1 MSSELLAQELETLAW
16 CERLMEEVQGKVPRD
31 DFERLHKSYKRLL
44 KDFNR
49 IIRISD
55 RNELRLQNL
64 SDELSKEKAKLE
76 GLANQLSSYLPRQ
89 VFESIFAGK
98 QTIEIKTKRRLL
110 TVFFSDIQ
118 GFTQISEALQPEKL
132 THYLNQYFS
141 EMSRIALKHGG
152 TIDKFIGDAM
162 MVFFGD
168 PETKG
173 NKEDA
178 LAAVAMAV
186 EMQQRL
192 AALNLQWQDEGLQ
205 YPLITRMGLN
215 TGYCNVGNFGSAERM
230 AYTIIGGEVNLTAR
244 IESACEAGGVLLSY
258 ETYSLVQDYMLAV
271 EREPLSLKGIGRP
284 VRTFAIKNFYGT
296 AKQVHEALPVKLK
309 LPGQSE
315 GVEIHPSQLSMPDR
329 IALVANLR
337 SIADQLEGV
346 KNATHEAD

>member
-1 MSSELLAQELETLAW
+1 VSAELLTQELAW
-16 CERLMEEVQGKVPRD
+16 CERLMEEVQGKIPRD
-31 DFERLHKSYKRLL
+31 DFEKLHKSYKRLL

-64 SDELSKEKAKLE
+64 SEELTKEKAKLE

-98 QTIEIKTKRRLL
+98 QTLEIKTKRRLL

-118 GFTQISEALQPEKL
+118 GFTKISEALQPEKL

-168 PETKG
+168 PETRG
-173 NKEDA
+173 DRADA
-178 LAAVAMAV
+178 LAAVSMAV
-186 EMQQRL
+186 EMQERL
-192 AALNLQWQDEGLQ
+192 AELNLAWQAEGLQ
-205 YPLITRMGLN
+205 YPFITRMGLN

-258 ETYSLVQDYMLAV
+258 ETYSLVQDHMLAV
-271 EREPLSLKGIGRP
+271 EREPLTLKGIGRP
-284 VRTFAIKNFYGT
+284 VRTFAIKNFYGQAT
-296 AKQVHEALPVKLK
+296 HSTEDLPIKLALPGATESL
-309 LPGQSE
+309 
-315 GVEIHPSQLSMPDR
+315 EIHPSQLSLPER
-329 IALVANLR
+329 IALVASLR
-337 SIADQLEGV
+337 SIASQLEG
-346 KNATHEAD
+346 ASDAAPS

>member
-16 CERLMEEVQGKVPRD
+16 CERLMEEVQGKVPRE

-55 RNELRLQNL
+55 RNELRLQNV
-64 SDELSKEKAKLE
+64 SEELSKEKAKLE

-89 VFESIFAGK
+89 VFDSIFAGK
-98 QTIEIKTKRRLL
+98 QTLEIKTKRRLL

-118 GFTQISEALQPEKL
+118 GFTSISEALQPEKL

-141 EMSRIALKHGG
+141 EMSRIAIKHGG

-173 NKEDA
+173 DKEDA
-178 LAAVAMAV
+178 LAAVSMAV

-192 AALNLQWQDEGLQ
+192 SELNQQWQAEGLQ

-258 ETYSLVQDYMLAV
+258 ETYSLVHQHMHAV
-271 EREPLSLKGIGRP
+271 EREPLTLKGIGRP
-284 VRTFAIKNFYGT
+284 VRTFAVKNFYGQAT
-296 AKQVHEALPVKLK
+296 QTTNELPVKLT
-309 LPGQSE
+309 LPGTPE
-315 GVEIHPSQLSMPDR
+315 GLEIHPSQLSMPER
-329 IALVANLR
+329 IALITNLR
-337 SIADQLEGV
+337 AAAAQLEGASH
-346 KNATHEAD
+346 ATQEGS

>member
-1 MSSELLAQELETLAW
+1 MSAELLTQELETLAW
-16 CERLMEEVQGKVPRD
+16 CERLMEEVQGKIPRD
-31 DFERLHKSYKRLL
+31 DFEKLHKSYKRLL

-64 SDELSKEKAKLE
+64 SEELTKEKAKLE

-98 QTIEIKTKRRLL
+98 QTLEIKTKRRLL

-118 GFTQISEALQPEKL
+118 GFTKISEALQPEKL

-168 PETKG
+168 PETRG
-173 NKEDA
+173 DRADA
-178 LAAVAMAV
+178 LAAVSMAV
-186 EMQQRL
+186 EMQERL
-192 AALNLQWQDEGLQ
+192 AELNLAWQAEGLQ
-205 YPLITRMGLN
+205 YPFITRMGLN

-258 ETYSLVQDYMLAV
+258 ETYSLVQDHMLAV
-271 EREPLSLKGIGRP
+271 EREPLTLKGIGRP
-284 VRTFAIKNFYGT
+284 VRTFAIKNFYGQAT
-296 AKQVHEALPVKLK
+296 HSTEDLPIKLALPGATESL
-309 LPGQSE
+309 
-315 GVEIHPSQLSMPDR
+315 EIHPSQLSLPER
-329 IALVANLR
+329 IALVASLR
-337 SIADQLEGV
+337 SIASQLEG
-346 KNATHEAD
+346 ASDAAPS

>member
-1 MSSELLAQELETLAW
+1 
-16 CERLMEEVQGKVPRD
+16 MEEVQGKIPRD
-31 DFERLHKSYKRLL
+31 DFEKLHKSYKRLL

-64 SDELSKEKAKLE
+64 SEELTKEKAKLE

-98 QTIEIKTKRRLL
+98 QTLEIKTKRRLL

-118 GFTQISEALQPEKL
+118 GFTKISEALQPEKL

-168 PETKG
+168 PETRG
-173 NKEDA
+173 DRADA
-178 LAAVAMAV
+178 LAAVSMAV
-186 EMQQRL
+186 EMQERL
-192 AALNLQWQDEGLQ
+192 AELNLAWQAEGLQ
-205 YPLITRMGLN
+205 YPFITRMGLN

-258 ETYSLVQDYMLAV
+258 ETYSLVQDHMLAV
-271 EREPLSLKGIGRP
+271 EREPLTLKGIGRP
-284 VRTFAIKNFYGT
+284 VRTFAIKNFYGQAT
-296 AKQVHEALPVKLK
+296 HTGEDLPIKLE
-309 LPGQSE
+309 LPGAKESL
-315 GVEIHPSQLSMPDR
+315 EIHPSQLSLPER
-329 IALVANLR
+329 IALVASLR
-337 SIADQLEGV
+337 SIASQLEG
-346 KNATHEAD
+346 ASDAAPS

>member
-1 MSSELLAQELETLAW
+1 MSAELLTQELETLAW
-16 CERLMEEVQGKVPRD
+16 CERLMEEVQGKIPRD
-31 DFERLHKSYKRLL
+31 DFEKLHKSYKRLL

-64 SDELSKEKAKLE
+64 SEELTKEKAKLE

-98 QTIEIKTKRRLL
+98 QTLEIKTKRRLL

-118 GFTQISEALQPEKL
+118 GFTKISEALQPEKL

-168 PETKG
+168 PETRG
-173 NKEDA
+173 DRADA
-178 LAAVAMAV
+178 LAAVSMAV
-186 EMQQRL
+186 EMQERL
-192 AALNLQWQDEGLQ
+192 AELNLAWQAEGLQ
-205 YPLITRMGLN
+205 YPFITRMGLN

-258 ETYSLVQDYMLAV
+258 ETYSLVQDHMLAV
-271 EREPLSLKGIGRP
+271 EREPLTLKGIGRP
-284 VRTFAIKNFYGT
+284 VRTFAIKNFYGQAT
-296 AKQVHEALPVKLK
+296 HTGEDLPIKLE
-309 LPGQSE
+309 LPGAKESL
-315 GVEIHPSQLSMPDR
+315 EIHPSQLSLPER
-329 IALVANLR
+329 IALVASLR
-337 SIADQLEGV
+337 SIASQLEG
-346 KNATHEAD
+346 ASDAAPS

>member
-1 MSSELLAQELETLAW
+1 MSAELLTQELETLAW
-16 CERLMEEVQGKVPRD
+16 CERLMEEVQGKIPRD
-31 DFERLHKSYKRLL
+31 DFEKLHKSYKRLL

-64 SDELSKEKAKLE
+64 SEELTKEKAKLE

-98 QTIEIKTKRRLL
+98 QTLEIKTKRRLL

-118 GFTQISEALQPEKL
+118 GFTKISEALQPEKL

-168 PETKG
+168 PETRG
-173 NKEDA
+173 DRADA
-178 LAAVAMAV
+178 LAAVSMAV
-186 EMQQRL
+186 EMQERL
-192 AALNLQWQDEGLQ
+192 AELNLAWQAEGLQ
-205 YPLITRMGLN
+205 YPFITRMGLN

-258 ETYSLVQDYMLAV
+258 ETYSLVQDHMLAV
-271 EREPLSLKGIGRP
+271 EREPLTLKGIGRP
-284 VRTFAIKNFYGT
+284 VRTFAIKNFYGQAT
-296 AKQVHEALPVKLK
+296 HSSEDLPIKFALPGATESL
-309 LPGQSE
+309 
-315 GVEIHPSQLSMPDR
+315 EIHPSQLSLPER
-329 IALVANLR
+329 IALVASLR
-337 SIADQLEGV
+337 SIASQLEG
-346 KNATHEAD
+346 ASDAAPS

>member
-1 MSSELLAQELETLAW
+1 VSSELLAQELETLAW
-16 CERLMEEVQGKVPRD
+16 CERLMEEVEGKFPRD

-64 SDELSKEKAKLE
+64 SEELTEEKAKLV

-98 QTIEIKTKRRLL
+98 QTLEIKTKRRLL

-173 NKEDA
+173 DREDA

-192 AALNLQWQDEGLQ
+192 ASLNLQWQGEGLQ

-215 TGYCNVGNFGSAERM
+215 TGYCNVGNFGSADRM

-244 IESACEAGGVLLSY
+244 IESACESGGVLLSY
-258 ETYSLVQDYMLAV
+258 ETYSLVQDHMLAI
-271 EREPLSLKGIGRP
+271 EREPLTLKGIGRP
-284 VRTFAIKNFYGT
+284 VRTFAVTKFYGSAT
-296 AKQVHEALPVKLK
+296 HVNEELPVKLR
-309 LPGQSE
+309 LPGNPE
-315 GVEIHPSQLSMPDR
+315 GVEIHPSELSMPDR

-346 KNATHEAD
+346 RDDKHQTD

>member
-1 MSSELLAQELETLAW
+1 MSAELLTQELETLAW
-16 CERLMEEVQGKVPRD
+16 CERLMEEVQGKIPRD
-31 DFERLHKSYKRLL
+31 DFEKLHKSYKRLL

-64 SDELSKEKAKLE
+64 SEELTKEKAKLE

-98 QTIEIKTKRRLL
+98 QTLEIKTKRRLL

-118 GFTQISEALQPEKL
+118 GFTKISEALQPEKL

-168 PETKG
+168 PETRG
-173 NKEDA
+173 DRADA
-178 LAAVAMAV
+178 LAAVSMAV
-186 EMQQRL
+186 EMQERL
-192 AALNLQWQDEGLQ
+192 AELNLAWQAEGLQ
-205 YPLITRMGLN
+205 YPFITRMGLN

-258 ETYSLVQDYMLAV
+258 ETYSLVQDHMLAV
-271 EREPLSLKGIGRP
+271 EREPLTLKGIGRP
-284 VRTFAIKNFYGT
+284 VRTFAIKNFYGQAT
-296 AKQVHEALPVKLK
+296 HSSEDLPIKLALPGATESL
-309 LPGQSE
+309 
-315 GVEIHPSQLSMPDR
+315 EIHPSQLSLPER
-329 IALVANLR
+329 IALVASLR
-337 SIADQLEGV
+337 SIASQLEG
-346 KNATHEAD
+346 ASDAAPS

>member
-1 MSSELLAQELETLAW
+1 MSAELLTQELETLAW
-16 CERLMEEVQGKVPRD
+16 CERLMEEVQGKIPRD
-31 DFERLHKSYKRLL
+31 DFEKLHKSYKRLL

-64 SDELSKEKAKLE
+64 SEELTKEKAKLE

-98 QTIEIKTKRRLL
+98 QTLEIKTKRRLL

-118 GFTQISEALQPEKL
+118 GFTKISEALQPEKL

-168 PETKG
+168 PETRG
-173 NKEDA
+173 DRADA
-178 LAAVAMAV
+178 LAAVSMAV
-186 EMQQRL
+186 EMQERL
-192 AALNLQWQDEGLQ
+192 AELNLAWQAEGLQ
-205 YPLITRMGLN
+205 YPFITRMGLN

-258 ETYSLVQDYMLAV
+258 ETYSLVQDHMLAV
-271 EREPLSLKGIGRP
+271 EREPLTLKGIGRP
-284 VRTFAIKNFYGT
+284 VRTFAIKNFYGQAT
-296 AKQVHEALPVKLK
+296 HTGEDLPIKLE
-309 LPGQSE
+309 LPGAKESL
-315 GVEIHPSQLSMPDR
+315 EIHPSKLSLPER
-329 IALVANLR
+329 IALVASLR
-337 SIADQLEGV
+337 SIASQLEGASDAAP
-346 KNATHEAD
+346 N

>member
-1 MSSELLAQELETLAW
+1 VSAELLTQELETLAW
-16 CERLMEEVQGKVPRD
+16 CERLMEEVQGKIPRD
-31 DFERLHKSYKRLL
+31 DFEKLHKSYKRLL

-64 SDELSKEKAKLE
+64 SEELTKEKAKLE

-98 QTIEIKTKRRLL
+98 QTLEIKTKRRLL

-118 GFTQISEALQPEKL
+118 GFTKISEALQPEKL

-168 PETKG
+168 PETRG
-173 NKEDA
+173 DRADA
-178 LAAVAMAV
+178 LAAVSMAV
-186 EMQQRL
+186 EMQERL
-192 AALNLQWQDEGLQ
+192 AELNLAWQAEGLQ
-205 YPLITRMGLN
+205 YPFITRMGLN

-258 ETYSLVQDYMLAV
+258 ETYSLVQDHMLAV
-271 EREPLSLKGIGRP
+271 EREPLTLKGIGRP
-284 VRTFAIKNFYGT
+284 VRTFAIKNFYGQAT
-296 AKQVHEALPVKLK
+296 HSTEDLPIKLALPGATESL
-309 LPGQSE
+309 
-315 GVEIHPSQLSMPDR
+315 EIHPSQLSLPER
-329 IALVANLR
+329 IALVASLR
-337 SIADQLEGV
+337 SIASQLEG
-346 KNATHEAD
+346 ASDAAPS

>member
-1 MSSELLAQELETLAW
+1 MD
-16 CERLMEEVQGKVPRD
+16 EVQGKVPRD
-31 DFERLHKSYKRLL
+31 DFEKLHKSYKRLL

-64 SDELSKEKAKLE
+64 SEELSKEKAKLE

-98 QTIEIKTKRRLL
+98 QTLEIKTKRRLL

-118 GFTQISEALQPEKL
+118 GFTKISEALQPEKL

-168 PETKG
+168 PETRGDKA
-173 NKEDA
+173 DA
-178 LAAVAMAV
+178 LAAVSMAV
-186 EMQQRL
+186 EMQSRL
-192 AALNLQWQDEGLQ
+192 AALNREWQSEGLQ
-205 YPLITRMGLN
+205 YPFITRMGLN

-258 ETYSLVQDYMLAV
+258 ETYSLVQEHMLAV
-271 EREPLSLKGIGRP
+271 EREPLTLKGIGRP
-284 VRTFAIKNFYGT
+284 VRTFSVKQFFSDEQRSGDDLPIQFEVPGIAESLQIKPS
-296 AKQVHEALPVKLK
+296 ELSLP
-309 LPGQSE
+309 E
-315 GVEIHPSQLSMPDR
+315 R
-329 IALVANLR
+329 IALIANLR
-337 SIADQLEGV
+337 SIANQLEGASD
-346 KNATHEAD
+346 AT